1 MKDRVAFRR
10 GLLSATV
17 LLGLGPVAVHA
28 QTPAPAASDPAPAS
42 ADNDQTIVVTATRRA
57 TSLQDVPIN
66 ISAVS
71 AQALQDQHIDDVR
84 DLGAVTPGLTIKDTG
99 PSANGTIIM
108 RGLSADDTDSSGNN
122 YDNALAIYLGE
133 TPIYADFKFMDI
145 ARVETLLGPQ
155 GTLYGEGTLAG
166 AIRYLPNR
174 PNPDKWE
181 GSVDMRFFG
190 ESHAHSPGA
199 TAEGTINIPLI
210 PGKLALRSSVG
221 YWDNPGF
228 IDYVGLVNQPGISNP
243 QPGGLIGDYTQQP
256 SSLSQSP
263 TVIGVN
269 PVTGAPPAG
278 WNVNNATAAQNAAN
292 VHTAQGV
299 NFENTL
305 SMRHTLG
312 IFPVDGLRAYLT
324 WAHQI
329 TDTDGDQINSGGVLG
344 TGRYQA
350 SKRYLEPTHR
360 TADLYAIEV
369 EADLGHFAQL
379 VSDTAWTKQKYTHQ
393 GDNTDLLLDLNY
405 GYEQFPNFTSY
416 NESQSSRTQ
425 FNQEL
430 RLVSKHG
437 GPLSWTLGG
446 FYNKMKYASN
456 YHEVVP
462 GFPAWAEAN
471 STYFQENQYDRQD
484 EWEYASYVRSSN
496 EEKAVYGEATINF
509 TSKFQVTGGARYF
522 NYTAF
527 VDGGS
532 TLPLYYPYPEVPYAG
547 SSGSTTKSGAVW
559 KANTSYKFSSGLLAY
574 FTFSKGY
581 RLGGVNDVAPCPPDI
596 AALKAANPSL
606 QFLCALPNEQSFGPD
621 TTYNKEI
628 GLRYSLFGGKLRGS
642 LAAYTI
648 NWDGI
653 QLGSVTENGA
663 IGITVNG
670 GKAVSKGVELTF
682 SAKLAPGLTL
692 SGNYAYND
700 AHLTQDVPGLIHY
713 GNGGYIKIDALAGD
727 RLPGSEKNSGNLDLD
742 YSVPVGI
749 NVVNINMSGTYNGN
763 VFTRPGDQGFGQT
776 LPAYVTSRA
785 SIAYKFTDQGFVV
798 KLYADNLFDKYA
810 VTGVANNLSSRIID
824 AGFASRYYTQSVLTP
839 RRAGIELTKT
849 F

>member
-1 MKDRVAFRR
+1 MKNRVAIRR
-10 GLLSATV
+10 ALLSATV
-17 LLGLGPVAVHA
+17 LVGFGPVGAHA
-28 QTPAPAASDPAPAS
+28 AAADAPPAADAATG
-42 ADNDQTIVVTATRRA
+42 NEQTIVVTATRRS

-84 DLGAVTPGLTIKDTG
+84 DLGAVTPGLTIKDAG

-108 RGLSADDTDSSGNN
+108 RGLSADDTASSGNE

-181 GSVDMRFFG
+181 GSADMRMFG

-199 TAEGTINIPLI
+199 TVEGTVNIPLI
-210 PGKLALRSSVG
+210 AGKLALRSSVG

-256 SSLSQSP
+256 TSLSQSP

-269 PVTGAPPAG
+269 PLTGAAPTG
-278 WNVNNATAAQNAAN
+278 WDTNNATPAQLAAN
-292 VHTAQGV
+292 VHNAQGV
-299 NFENTL
+299 NYEHTL

-312 IFPVDGLRAYLT
+312 IFPVEGVRAYLT
-324 WAHQI
+324 WAHQV
-329 TDTDGDQINSGGVLG
+329 TDTGGDQINSGGVLG
-344 TGRYQA
+344 TGEYQA

-360 TADLYAIEV
+360 SADLYAIEV
-369 EADLGHFAQL
+369 EADIGHLAQL
-379 VSDTAWTKQKYTHQ
+379 VSDTAWTKQKYAHQ

-416 NESQSSRTQ
+416 NEQKSSRTQ

-446 FYNKMKYASN
+446 FYNKMNYAGD

-471 STYFQENQYDRQD
+471 SPYFQANQYNRPD
-484 EWEYASYVRSSN
+484 EWEYASFVQSSN
-496 EEKAVYGEATINF
+496 QEKAVYGEATFNL
-509 TSKFQVTGGARYF
+509 TPEFQVTGGGRYF
-522 NYTAF
+522 SYTAF
-527 VDGGS
+527 VNGGS
-532 TLPLYYPYPEVPYAG
+532 TLPLYSPYPEVNYSGA
-547 SSGSTTKSGAVW
+547 SGSTSKSGAVW
-559 KANTSYKFSSGLLAY
+559 KANTSYKFSKDLLAY

-581 RLGGVNDVAPCPPDI
+581 RLGGVNDVAPCPANI
-596 AALKAANPSL
+596 AAIKAADPTL

-621 TTYNKEI
+621 TTYNKEF
-628 GLRYSLFGGKLRGS
+628 GVRYSLLGGKLRGS
-642 LAAYTI
+642 IAAYTI

-682 SAKLAPGLTL
+682 VAKPAKGLTI
-692 SGNYAYND
+692 SGNYSYND

-713 GNGGYIKIDALAGD
+713 GNGGYLKIAAVAGD
-727 RLPGSEKNSGNLDLD
+727 RLPGSAKNSGTLGVD
-742 YSVPVGI
+742 YSMPVGA
-749 NVVNINMSGTYNGN
+749 NSLDFNISGTYNGN
-763 VFTRPGDQGFGQT
+763 ILTRPGDQGYGQT
-776 LPAYVTSRA
+776 LPAYVTSRG
-785 SIAYKFTDQGFVV
+785 SIGYDFVDQGFVV
-798 KLYADNLFDKYA
+798 KLYADNMFNKYA
-810 VTGVANNLSSRIID
+810 VTGVSNNLSSRIID

-839 RRAGIELTKT
+839 RRAGIELTKK

>member
-1 MKDRVAFRR
+1 
-10 GLLSATV
+10 
-17 LLGLGPVAVHA
+17 
-28 QTPAPAASDPAPAS
+28 
-42 ADNDQTIVVTATRRA
+42 
-57 TSLQDVPIN
+57 LQDVPIN

-71 AQALQDQHIDDVR
+71 AKALQDQHIDDVR

-108 RGLSADDTDSSGNN
+108 RGLSADDTQSSGNN

-174 PNPDKWE
+174 PNPNKWE
-181 GSVDMRFFG
+181 GSADMRIFG
-190 ESHAHSPGA
+190 ESHAHALGA
-199 TAEGTINIPLI
+199 QVNGTVNIPLI
-210 PGKLALRSSVG
+210 AGKVALRSSVG

-243 QPGGLIGDYTQQP
+243 QPGGLIGDSTQQP

-269 PVTGAPPAG
+269 PVTGAAPAG
-278 WNVNNATAAQNAAN
+278 WGTNNATAAQNAAN

-299 NFENTL
+299 NFENTF

-312 IFPVDGLRAYLT
+312 LFPVDGLRAYLT
-324 WAHQI
+324 WAHQT

-344 TGRYQA
+344 TGQYQA

-360 TADLYAIEV
+360 TSDLYAIEV
-369 EADLGHFAQL
+369 EGDLGHFAEL
-379 VSDTAWTKQKYTHQ
+379 VSDTAWTKQKYAHQ

-416 NESQSSRTQ
+416 NEQQSSRTQ

-446 FYNKMKYASN
+446 FYNKMNYASN

-471 STYFQENQYDRQD
+471 STYFQQNQYDRPD

-496 EEKAVYGEATINF
+496 DEKAVYGEATINF
-509 TSKFQVTGGARYF
+509 TSKFQVTAGGRYF
-522 NYTAF
+522 HYKAF

-532 TLPLYYPYPEVPYAG
+532 TLPLYSPYPEVNYAG
-547 SSGSTTKSGAVW
+547 SSGSTSKSGAVW
-559 KANTSYKFSSGLLAY
+559 KANTSYKISSGLLAY

-581 RLGGVNDVAPCPPDI
+581 RLGGVNDVAPCPSDI
-596 AALKAANPSL
+596 AALKQANPSL
-606 QFLCALPNEQSFGPD
+606 QFLCALPNEQAFGPD

-628 GLRYSLFGGKLRGS
+628 GVRYSLFGGKLHGS
-642 LAAYTI
+642 LAAYSI

-682 SAKLAPGLTL
+682 VARPTSALTI

-713 GNGGYIKIDALAGD
+713 GNGGYLKIAALAGD
-727 RLPGSEKNSGNLDLD
+727 RLPGSAKNSGNLDVD
-742 YSVPVGI
+742 YSIPVGI
-749 NVVNINMSGTYNGN
+749 NILSFNMSGTYNGD
-763 VFTRPGDQGFGQT
+763 VYTRPGNQGFGQT
-776 LPAYVTSRA
+776 IPAYVTSRA
-785 SIAYKFTDQGFVV
+785 SIGYKFTDQGFVMKV
-798 KLYADNLFDKYA
+798 YADNLFDKYA
-810 VTGVANNLSSRIID
+810 ITGVSNNLSSRIID
-824 AGFASRYYTQSVLTP
+824 AGFASRYYTQSVATP
-839 RRAGIELTKT
+839 RRVGIELSKV

>member
-1 MKDRVAFRR
+1 MTHVSKVRLA
-10 GLLSATV
+10 LLCAT
-17 LLGLGPVAVHA
+17 AVNAMTSLAAHA
-28 QTPAPAASDPAPAS
+28 ADASGTSAPATEES
-42 ADNDQTIVVTATRRA
+42 QMIVVTATRRA

-108 RGLSADDTDSSGNN
+108 RGLSANDTASSGNN
-122 YDNALAIYLGE
+122 YDNSLAIYLGE

-181 GSVDMRFFG
+181 GSADMRLFG

-199 TAEGTINIPLI
+199 TVSGTVNIPLV

-228 IDYVGLVNQPGISNP
+228 IDYVGIVNQPGISNP
-243 QPGGLIGDYTQQP
+243 QPGGLIGDITQQAASLHQVTSHP
-256 SSLSQSP
+256 S
-263 TVIGVN
+263 TIIGVD
-269 PVTGAPPAG
+269 PATGAAPTG
-278 WNVNNATAAQNAAN
+278 WSTNNATPAQLAAN
-292 VHTAQGV
+292 VHNAQGV
-299 NFENTL
+299 NYENTL

-312 IFPVDGLRAYLT
+312 IFPTDGLRAYLT
-324 WAHQI
+324 WAHQV
-329 TDTDGDQINSGGVLG
+329 TDTGGDQINSGGVLG
-344 TGRYQA
+344 TGQYEA

-360 TADLYAIEV
+360 SADLYAIEV

-379 VSDTAWTKQKYTHQ
+379 VSDTAWTKQKTAHQ

-416 NESQSSRTQ
+416 NKSQTSRTQ

-446 FYNKMKYASN
+446 FYNKMNYASN

-462 GFPAWAEAN
+462 GFPAFAGI
-471 STYFQENQYDRQD
+471 DRPD

-496 EEKAVYGEATINF
+496 QEKAVYGEATFDI

-522 NYTAF
+522 KYTAF
-527 VDGGS
+527 VDGG
-532 TLPLYYPYPEVPYAG
+532 TALPLFATYPDVPYAG
-547 SSGSTTKSGAVW
+547 STGSTSKSGAVW
-559 KANTSYKFSSGLLAY
+559 KANTSYKISSDFLAY

-581 RLGGVNDVAPCPPDI
+581 RLGGVNFVAPCPTNI
-596 AALKAANPSL
+596 AALKAADPTK
-606 QFLCALPNEQSFGPD
+606 QFLCALPSEQTFGPD

-628 GLRYSLFGGKLRGS
+628 GVRYSLFGGKLRGS
-642 LAAYTI
+642 LAAYSI
-648 NWDGI
+648 NWNGI

-682 SAKLAPGLTL
+682 VARPAKGLTI
-692 SGNYAYND
+692 SGNYSYND

-713 GNGGYIKIDALAGD
+713 GNGGYIKTAALAGD
-727 RLPGSEKNSGNLDLD
+727 RLPGSAKHSGSLEAD
-742 YSVPVGI
+742 YTLPVG
-749 NVVNINMSGTYNGN
+749 VDTLDFNMSGTYNGD
-763 VFTRPGDQGFGQT
+763 VFTRPGNQGYGQV

-785 SIAYKFTDQGFVV
+785 SIGYKFVDQGFAV
-798 KLYADNLFDKYA
+798 KLYADNLFDKFA
-810 VTGVANNLSSRIID
+810 ITGVSNNLSSRIID

>member
-1 MKDRVAFRR
+1 MKNTTAFRR
-10 GLLSATV
+10 ALLSATV
-17 LLGLGPVAVHA
+17 LIGLAPITTYAA
-28 QTPAPAASDPAPAS
+28 QAGDGAPAVTTAGA
-42 ADNDQTIVVTATRRA
+42 NEETIVVTATRRS

-71 AQALQDQHIDDVR
+71 AQALQEQHIDDVHN
-84 DLGAVTPGLTIKDTG
+84 LAALTPGLTIKDNG
-99 PSANGTIIM
+99 SSGNGTIIM
-108 RGLSADDTDSSGNN
+108 RGLSADDTASSGNT

-166 AIRYLPNR
+166 AIRYIPNR

-181 GSVDMRFFG
+181 GSADMRMFG
-190 ESHAHSPGA
+190 ESHAHQLGA
-199 TAEGTINIPLI
+199 TADGTVNIPLI
-210 PGKLALRSSVG
+210 AGKLALRSSVG

-243 QPGGLIGDYTQQP
+243 QPGGPIGDYTQQP
-256 SSLSQSP
+256 TSLSQSA

-269 PVTGAPPAG
+269 PATGAAPAG
-278 WNVNNATAAQNAAN
+278 WNTNNATPAQLAAN
-292 VHTAQGV
+292 VHNAQGV
-299 NFENTL
+299 NFEKTF

-312 IFPVDGLRAYLT
+312 IFPVEGLRAYLT

-329 TDTDGDQINSGGVLG
+329 TDTGGDQINSGGVLG
-344 TGRYQA
+344 TDNYQA

-379 VSDTAWTKQKYTHQ
+379 VSDTAWTKQKYANQ

-416 NESQSSRTQ
+416 NETQSSRTQ

-430 RLVSKHG
+430 RLVSKHD
-437 GPLSWTLGG
+437 GPLNWTLGG
-446 FYNKMKYASN
+446 FYNKMNYAQN

-471 STYFQENQYDRQD
+471 SAYFQANQYNRPD

-509 TSKFQVTGGARYF
+509 TSKFQATAGGRYF
-522 NYTAF
+522 SYKAF

-532 TLPLYYPYPEVPYAG
+532 TLPLYSPYPQVNYAG
-547 SSGSTTKSGAVW
+547 STGSTSKSGAVW
-559 KANTSYKFSSGLLAY
+559 KANTSYKFSPDLLAY

-581 RLGGVNDVAPCPPDI
+581 RLGGVNDVAPCPADI
-596 AALKAANPSL
+596 ATIKAANPSL

-628 GLRYSLFGGKLRGS
+628 GIRYSLFGGKLRGS

-653 QLGSVTENGA
+653 QLASVTQNGA
-663 IGITVNG
+663 IGIIVNG
-670 GKAVSKGVELTF
+670 GKAVSKGIELTF
-682 SAKLAPGLTL
+682 VAKPAPGLTF
-692 SGNYAYND
+692 SGNYSYND

-713 GNGGYIKIDALAGD
+713 GNGGYLKTAALAGD
-727 RLPGSEKNSGNLDLD
+727 RLPGSAKNSGTLVAD
-742 YSVPVGI
+742 YTVPAGI
-749 NVVNINMSGTYNGN
+749 NSIDFNMSGTYNGN
-763 VFTRPGDQGFGQT
+763 IFTRPGDQGYGQT

-785 SIAYKFTDQGFVV
+785 SIGYKFTRESFEV
-798 KLYADNLFDKYA
+798 KIYADNLFDKYA
-810 VTGVANNLSSRIID
+810 VTGVSNNLSNRIID
-824 AGFASRYYTQSVLTP
+824 NGFASRFYTQSVLTP
-839 RRAGIELTKT
+839 RRAGIELSKL

>member
-1 MKDRVAFRR
+1 MTHRVAIRR

-17 LLGLGPVAVHA
+17 LFGLGPVGARA
-28 QTPAPAASDPAPAS
+28 AEADAAPAPSADAAST
-42 ADNDQTIVVTATRRA
+42 NEQTIVVTATRRS

-84 DLGAVTPGLTIKDTG
+84 DLGAVTPGLTIKDAG

-108 RGLSADDTDSSGNN
+108 RGLSADDTASSGNN

-181 GSVDMRFFG
+181 GSADMRMFG

-199 TAEGTINIPLI
+199 TIDGTVNIPLVA
-210 PGKLALRSSVG
+210 GRLALRSSVG

-243 QPGGLIGDYTQQP
+243 QPGGPIGDYTTQA
-256 SSLSQSP
+256 SSLHAPYSSS
-263 TVIGVN
+263 VIGVD
-269 PVTGAPPAG
+269 PLTGAAPAG
-278 WNVNNATAAQNAAN
+278 WGTNNATPAQLAAN
-292 VHTAQGV
+292 VHNAQGV
-299 NFENTL
+299 NYENTF
-305 SMRHTLG
+305 SMRNTLG
-312 IFPVDGLRAYLT
+312 FFPAEGVRAYLT
-324 WAHQI
+324 WAHQV
-329 TDTDGDQINSGGVLG
+329 TDTGGDQINSGGVLG
-344 TGRYQA
+344 TGRYEA

-369 EADLGHFAQL
+369 EADIGHLAQL
-379 VSDTAWTKQKYTHQ
+379 VSDTAWTKQKYAHQ

-416 NESQSSRTQ
+416 NEQQSSRTQ

-437 GPLSWTLGG
+437 GPLNWTLGG
-446 FYNKMKYASN
+446 FYNKMNYASN

-462 GFPAWAEAN
+462 GYPAFAGI
-471 STYFQENQYDRQD
+471 DRPD
-484 EWEYASYVRSSN
+484 EWEYASFVRSSN
-496 EEKAVYGEATINF
+496 EEKAVFGEATMNF
-509 TSKFQVTGGARYF
+509 TPAFQVTGGARYF
-522 NYTAF
+522 SYKAI
-527 VDGGS
+527 VAGGQD
-532 TLPLYYPYPEVPYAG
+532 LPLFAPYPTVPYKGATG
-547 SSGSTTKSGAVW
+547 DTGKSGAVW
-559 KANTSYKFSSGLLAY
+559 KINTSYKFSSDLLAY

-581 RLGGVNDVAPCPPDI
+581 RLGGVNNVAPCPPVLDPT
-596 AALKAANPSL
+596 KQN
-606 QFLCALPNEQSFGPD
+606 LCALPNEQSFQPD

-628 GLRYSLFGGKLRGS
+628 GIRYALFGGKLRGS
-642 LAAYTI
+642 IAAYTI

-653 QLGSVTENGA
+653 QLAGVTQNGA

-670 GKAVSKGVELTF
+670 GKAVSKGIELTF
-682 SAKLAPGLTL
+682 VAKPAKGLTL
-692 SGNYAYND
+692 SGNYSYND
-700 AHLTQDVPGLIHY
+700 AHLTQDVTNLIHY
-713 GNGGYIKIDALAGD
+713 GNGGYFQTDALAGD
-727 RLPGSEKNSGNLDLD
+727 RLPGSAKNSGTLGLD
-742 YSVPVGI
+742 YSVPTGA
-749 NVVNINMSGTYNGN
+749 NSLDFNMSATYNGN
-763 VFTRPGDQGFGQT
+763 VLTRPGDRGFGQT
-776 LPAYVTSRA
+776 LPAYVTSRG
-785 SIAYKFTDQGFVV
+785 SIGYDFVDQGFVV
-798 KLYADNLFDKYA
+798 KLYADNLFNTYA
-810 VTGVANNLSSRIID
+810 IIGVSNNLSSRIID
-824 AGFASRYYTQSVLTP
+824 NGFASRFYTQSVLTP
-839 RRAGIELTKT
+839 RRAGIELSKK

>member
-1 MKDRVAFRR
+1 MNNRVALRQA
-10 GLLSATV
+10 LLCATI
-17 LLGLGPVAVHA
+17 LAAIAPLAAHA
-28 QTPAPAASDPAPAS
+28 AEGGAEAPAAPEATT
-42 ADNDQTIVVTATRRA
+42 NEQTIVVTATRRS

-71 AQALQDQHIDDVR
+71 SQALQDQHIDDVHG
-84 DLGAVTPGLTIKDTG
+84 LGAVTPGLTIKDNG
-99 PSANGTIIM
+99 PSGNGTIIM
-108 RGLSADDTDSSGNN
+108 RGLSANDTSSSGNQ
-122 YDNALAIYLGE
+122 YDNSLAIYLGE

-181 GSVDMRFFG
+181 GTVNMRMFG

-199 TAEGTINIPLI
+199 SVDGTVNVPLI
-210 PGKLALRSSVG
+210 PGVLALRSSVG

-228 IDYVGLVNQPGISNP
+228 IDYVGVVNKPGISNP
-243 QPGGLIGDYTQQP
+243 QPGGLIGDYTQQAA
-256 SSLSQSP
+256 SLSQSP

-269 PVTGAPPAG
+269 PVTGAAPAG
-278 WNVNNATAAQNAAN
+278 WGVNNATAAQLAAN
-292 VHTAQGV
+292 VHTVQGV
-299 NFENTL
+299 NYENTL

-312 IFPVDGLRAYLT
+312 ILPVDGLRIYLT
-324 WAHQI
+324 WAHQVV
-329 TDTDGDQINSGGVLG
+329 DTGGDQINSGGVLG
-344 TGRYQA
+344 TGEYQA

-360 TADLYAIEV
+360 SSDLYAIEV
-369 EADLGHFAQL
+369 EADIGHLAQL
-379 VSDTAWTKQKYTHQ
+379 VSDTAWTKQKYAHT

-405 GYEQFPNFTSY
+405 GYEQFPNFTSF
-416 NESQSSRTQ
+416 NKETTSRTQ

-446 FYNKMKYASN
+446 FYNNMRYASN
-456 YHEVVP
+456 YHEEVP
-462 GFPAWAEAN
+462 GFPAWAEIN
-471 STYFQENQYDRQD
+471 STYFQQNQYNRPD
-484 EWEYASYVRSSN
+484 EWEYASYVRSKN
-496 EEKAVYGEATINF
+496 EEKAVYGEATFNF
-509 TSKFQVTGGARYF
+509 TPNFQVTGGGRYF

-527 VDGGS
+527 IDGGS
-532 TLPLYYPYPEVPYAG
+532 TLPLYHPYPEVPYAG
-547 SSGSTTKSGAVW
+547 ATASTTKSGAVW
-559 KANTSYKFSSGLLAY
+559 KFNTSYKVSGNFLAY
-574 FTFSKGY
+574 FTFTKGY
-581 RLGGVNDVAPCPPDI
+581 RLGGVNQVAPCPPDI
-596 AALKAANPSL
+596 AAIKAANPSL
-606 QFLCALPNEQSFGPD
+606 QFLCALPNEQAFGPD
-621 TTYNKEI
+621 TTYNKEL
-628 GLRYSLFGGKLRGS
+628 GFRYSLFGGRLRGS
-642 LAAYTI
+642 VAGYSI

-653 QLGSVTENGA
+653 QLASVTENGA

-670 GKAVSKGVELTF
+670 GKAISKGVELTF
-682 SAKLAPGLTL
+682 VAKPATGLTI

-713 GNGGYIKIDALAGD
+713 GNGGYIKIAALSGD
-727 RLPGSEKNSGNLDLD
+727 RLPGSAKNSGTLSVD
-742 YSVPVGI
+742 YSVPAGPNTVDFS
-749 NVVNINMSGTYNGN
+749 MSGTYNGDI
-763 VFTRPGDQGFGQT
+763 FTRPGNQGFGQV

-785 SIAYKFTDQGFVV
+785 SIGYHFIDQGLVV

-810 VTGVANNLSSRIID
+810 VTGVSNNLSSRIID

-839 RRAGIELTKT
+839 RRAGIELNKS